1 MNITRL
7 VGTLAIV
14 LLLGAVLPGVGPIQG
29 AYASEVEVEGEEMEL
44 EGVIEDLHLAPDGT
58 GWVVIGGRTILIDEN
73 TDLDEGLAVG
83 ADADVDFV
91 VLPDG
96 TLLATQIEVD
106 APDSVLPPPPE
117 TP

>member
-7 VGTLAIV
+7 VWTLALV
-14 LLLGAVLPGVGPIQG
+14 LLLGAVFPGLVPIQG
-29 AYASEVEVEGEEMEL
+29 AHASGVGVESMEL
-44 EGVIEDLHLAPDGT
+44 EGVVEDLHLGPDGT
-58 GWVVIGGRTILIDEN
+58 GWVVIGGRTILIDKN
-73 TDLDEGLAVG
+73 TDVDEGLAVG
-83 ADADVDFV
+83 VEADVDFV

-106 APDSVLPPPPE
+106 APDTVLPFPPE